1 MYEIRVLRRAVKDLG
16 NVPRPYA
23 EKIARQIDQLAEN
36 PRPTGVKKLHGRRDY
51 RLRVGPYR
59 ILYEI
64 DDDTEI
70 VTIFRIKHRRE
81 AYR

>member
-1 MYEIRVLRRAVKDLG
+1 MHEIRILRPAIKDLSHI
-16 NVPRPYA
+16 PQSYA

-36 PRPTGVKKLHGRRDY
+36 PRPAGVKKLHGRRDY

-64 DDDTEI
+64 DDDAKI
-70 VTIFRIKHRRE
+70 ITIFRIKHRRE
-81 AYR
+81 VYR